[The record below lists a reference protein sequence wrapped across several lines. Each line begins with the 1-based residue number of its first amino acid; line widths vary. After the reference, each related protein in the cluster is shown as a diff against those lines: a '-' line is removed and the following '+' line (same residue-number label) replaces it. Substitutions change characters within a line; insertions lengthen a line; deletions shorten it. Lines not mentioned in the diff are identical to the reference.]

1 MSTITLDAPP
11 PIETQVG
18 KVDHFSSSA
27 ARERKVALQPDERTL
42 PLGPIKVVHAF
53 WLAGMSC
60 DGCSIAAVGA
70 TAPSVEDLIA
80 GTIPG
85 VPRVVL
91 HHCVLS
97 VESGEEFIRN
107 YEMAEKDE
115 LGAPYVVIYEGSIA
129 DERIAAATGGYFSA
143 MGAEKLADGTSRP
156 IPSSE
161 WLKRLAPGAAAVIAV
176 GTCATWGGIPA
187 AVGNP
192 TGSMSIMDFLGK
204 DYRSAYGLPVINVPG
219 CSPVGDNFT
228 ETIACTLLFLNGH
241 GPLPEFDELG
251 RPQWLFT
258 ETVHQRCVRAGYYE
272 EGTFAKK
279 YGEKECLVEI
289 GCWGPVVQCNITS
302 RGAINH
308 MGGCM
313 NTGGVC
319 IGCTM
324 PGFPDRFSPFYKKP
338 PGANISSA
346 GSKVLGTF
354 MRPLRKISMEYL
366 NRETRWVKQGH
377 VPSGWGHVE
386 NPGPIM
392 GIVHKLYIKY
402 QFLGSKKTWKAE

>member
-1 MSTITLDAPP
+1 
-11 PIETQVG
+11 
-18 KVDHFSSSA
+18 
-27 ARERKVALQPDERTL
+27 
-42 PLGPIKVVHAF
+42 
-53 WLAGMSC
+53 MSC

-70 TAPSVEDLIA
+70 TAPCVEDLIA

-91 HHCVLS
+91 HHPVLS
-97 VESGEEFIRN
+97 VECGDEFMKN
-107 YEMAEKDE
+107 YKMAEKEE

-143 MGAEKLADGTSRP
+143 MGTEKMADGSVRP
-156 IPSSE
+156 VPSSE

-251 RPQWLFT
+251 RPQWLFS

-272 EGTFAKK
+272 EGTFAEK

-346 GSKVLGTF
+346 GSKILGTF

-366 NRETRWVKQGH
+366 NKETRWVKEGH
-377 VPSGWGHVE
+377 VPSGWGHVDKPSVVM
-386 NPGPIM
+386 NI
-392 GIVHKLYIKY
+392 IHKMYVKY
-402 QFLGSKKTWKAE
+402 QFLGSRHTWKEQ

>member
-11 PIETQVG
+11 PVETQVG
-18 KVDHFSSSA
+18 KVDHFSSTA
-27 ARERKVALQPDERTL
+27 EREKLIALEPDERKL

-70 TAPSVEDLIA
+70 TSPSVEDLIA

-91 HHCVLS
+91 HHSVLS
-97 VESGEEFIRN
+97 VESGEQFIHN
-107 YEMAEKDE
+107 YKMAEKGE

-129 DERIAAATGGYFSA
+129 DERIAAATGGYFSG
-143 MGAEKLADGTSRP
+143 MGAEKMPDGTSQP
-156 IPSSE
+156 IPTAS
-161 WLKRLAPGAAAVIAV
+161 WLKRLAPGAAAVIAI

-187 AVGNP
+187 AAGNP

-241 GPLPEFDELG
+241 GPLPEFDALG
-251 RPQWLFT
+251 RPQWLFS

-272 EGTFAKK
+272 EGTFAEK

-346 GSKVLGTF
+346 GSKILGTF

-366 NRETRWVKQGH
+366 NKETRWVKDGH
-377 VPSGWGHVE
+377 VPSGWGHIDK
-386 NPGPIM
+386 PGVVMNI
-392 GIVHKLYIKY
+392 IHKMYVKY
-402 QFLGSKKTWKAE
+402 QFLGSKHTWKEQ